1 MTGIIIKTFL
11 TISSIREYR
20 RRKNSCDL
28 MRVCADEEEDEKRDF
43 LIYCVLV
50 SKSRERK
57 RELFNLDLE
66 IVFLLY

>member
-50 SKSRERK
+50 CTKNTKLCVGFE
-57 RELFNLDLE
+57 E
-66 IVFLLY
+66 